1 MTACAKPN
9 AGFTHALEISQ
20 RQRDSHIPTTPAT
33 ILPKHKGKDQNQEL
47 SMGAVEKWKSK
58 SRISTFPP
66 PAQPAAQGKF
76 PLPHRQGSATAKHV
90 DSRTCLLRSWA
101 ASDCWPLGSHAH
113 CVLDSEL

>member
-66 PAQPAAQGKF
+66 PAQPAARGKF
-76 PLPHRQGSATAKHV
+76 PFTAPPGQRDRQARGFADVS
-90 DSRTCLLRSWA
+90 S
-101 ASDCWPLGSHAH
+101 
-113 CVLDSEL
+113 SELGCVGLLAAWEPCPLCTR